1 MAEWH
6 NEGVK
11 RFWIDVGGRL
21 KLTRHLLNITEEEA
35 AAAMFITLRTYRKWE
50 RGELHQQNH
59 FGVFSFCETYG
70 VAYEWLFGGIK
81 HGDPPQFRLRL
92 VS

>member
-1 MAEWH
+1 MPTALGH
-6 NEGVK
+6 ASPPQ
-11 RFWIDVGGRL
+11 
-21 KLTRHLLNITEEEA
+21 LTAGPVVCLTHPPAPHFHKPHTHALL
-35 AAAMFITLRTYRKWE
+35 ITLRTYRKWE

-59 FGVFSFCETYG
+59 YGIFNFCETYG

-81 HGDPPQFRLRL
+81 HGDPPRFRLRL